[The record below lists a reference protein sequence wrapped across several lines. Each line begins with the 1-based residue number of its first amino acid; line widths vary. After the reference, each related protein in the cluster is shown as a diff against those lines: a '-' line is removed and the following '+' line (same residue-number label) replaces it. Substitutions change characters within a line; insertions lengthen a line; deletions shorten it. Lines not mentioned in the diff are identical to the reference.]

1 MNYEFI
7 TGKGINRKTSV
18 LLSFVFIFC
27 CLLAFTCSPVVSV
40 AAQNGPLMDQLRQAA
55 SKDLRGSISED
66 IEIKGLRIV
75 KGAESISNSSEYK
88 INSMVM
94 DGYSGRNKVNY
105 IVKLSDKK
113 PADNKPDMKS
123 LVIEASFDM
132 LTEVFITTRAMNKG
146 TVLTTEDFFTA
157 KHKGSK
163 LSAGTIM
170 KKKDFEGKM
179 LKGGIGQGVVLRA
192 DHLTSDLTVK
202 RGQKVEVKIE
212 GGNLVIATKG
222 VLKSDTVIGGVA
234 RVMCDVS
241 RKEVNGILV
250 NTNTVKVK
258 I

>member
-1 MNYEFI
+1 M
-7 TGKGINRKTSV
+7 KDRSRKVSGINFKD
-18 LLSFVFIFC
+18 
-27 CLLAFTCSPVVSV
+27 CLVCFFLFTVHGSLITVST
-40 AAQNGPLMDQLRQAA
+40 AAAAENEPLMDQIRQAA
-55 SKDLRGSISED
+55 SKDLMNSISEN

-75 KGAESISNSSEYK
+75 RGAELINSNFSYK
-88 INSMVM
+88 IDTLIM

-105 IVKLSDKK
+105 IVKLSDKNTK
-113 PADNKPDMKS
+113 N
-123 LVIEASFDM
+123 LVVEVSFDM
-132 LTEVFITTRAMNKG
+132 LTDVFITARAMNKG

>member
-1 MNYEFI
+1 M
-7 TGKGINRKTSV
+7 KDRSRKVSGINFKDC
-18 LLSFVFIFC
+18 LSCFLVCFF
-27 CLLAFTCSPVVSV
+27 LFTVHGSLITVST
-40 AAQNGPLMDQLRQAA
+40 AAAAENEPLMDQIRQAA
-55 SKDLRGSISED
+55 SKDLMNSISEN

-75 KGAESISNSSEYK
+75 RGAELINSNFSYK
-88 INSMVM
+88 IDTLIM

-105 IVKLSDKK
+105 IVKLSDKNTK
-113 PADNKPDMKS
+113 N
-123 LVIEASFDM
+123 LVVEVSFDM
-132 LTEVFITTRAMNKG
+132 LTDVFITARAMNKG

-170 KKKDFEGKM
+170 EKKDFDGKI
-179 LKGGIGQGVVLRA
+179 LKTGIGQGVVLRA
-192 DHLTSDLTVK
+192 DHVTSELTVK

-222 VLKSDTVIGGVA
+222 VLKSDTVIGGIA

>member
-18 LLSFVFIFC
+18 FRSAIFFAC
-27 CLLAFTCSPVVSV
+27 CLLAFTCNPGASV
-40 AAQNGPLMDQLRQAA
+40 AAENGPLMDQLRQAA
-55 SKDLRGSISED
+55 SRDLMNSISES
-66 IEIKGLRIV
+66 IEIRGLRIV
-75 KGAESISNSSEYK
+75 KGAESLSSSSEYK
-88 INSMVM
+88 LNGLVM

-105 IVKLSDKK
+105 IAKLSDMKSADKK
-113 PADNKPDMKS
+113 PEMKS
-123 LVIEASFDM
+123 VVVEVSFDM

-146 TVLTTEDFFTA
+146 TILTAEDFFTA

-163 LSAGTIM
+163 LLAGTIM
-170 KKKDFEGKM
+170 EKKDFEGKM
-179 LKGGIGQGVVLRA
+179 LKNGIGQGVVLRA

-222 VLKSDTVIGGVA
+222 VLRSDTVIGGVA